1 MIHSMTGYGRA
12 AGRVAGMYIVAE
24 IRTLN
29 SKTFELSLRLPPIF
43 KNYEY
48 PLRTLLLNHIHRGKA
63 DVVITIEENNSVACI
78 INHKT
83 VDAYVQALKK
93 ICREHQLTEQSLL
106 PAALSLPGALVTN
119 ASTLTD
125 KEWKASQKI
134 VLKALEALKDYRKQE
149 GKIMQSDMLKRI
161 RLIKRKMETIR
172 KLDAVRRRYL
182 KSRLKKHIL
191 ESDIP
196 LDENRLEQE
205 LIYYLEKID
214 FTEELVRLKSHLD
227 YFIRT
232 TAMNQPAGKKLGFI
246 LQEINRE
253 VNTLGAKAAHAPIQK
268 VVIEMKE
275 EVEKIKEQLANV
287 L

>member
-1 MIHSMTGYGRA
+1 MIYSMTGYGRA
-12 AGRVAGMYIVAE
+12 AGRVAGMNIVTE

-29 SKTFELSLRLPPIF
+29 SKSFELSLRLPAIF

-48 PLRTLLLNHIHRGKA
+48 PLRNLLFTHIHRGKA
-63 DVVITIEENNSVACI
+63 DVVITVEENNAVAGI
-78 INHKT
+78 INYKT
-83 VDAYVQALKK
+83 VAAYVQELKK

-119 ASTLTD
+119 ASGITD
-125 KEWKASQKI
+125 NEWKASLKI
-134 VLKALEALKDYRKQE
+134 ILKAIRALKNFRRQE
-149 GKIMQSDMLKRI
+149 GKILQADMLKRI
-161 RLIKRKMETIR
+161 RLMLRQVETIR
-172 KLDAVRRRYL
+172 KLDSDRRKYL
-182 KSRLKKHIL
+182 KSRLKKRIL
-191 ESDIP
+191 ESGISP
-196 LDENRLEQE
+196 DENRLEQE

-232 TAMNQPAGKKLGFI
+232 TAMKKPSGKKLGFI